1 MVALI
6 LEYSLSDLDLHPV
19 DMQCTQLPISL
30 TSSWIFTSRF
40 WFNRSKREY
49 LFASFRGIN
58 SDVFVHRPPP
68 PASSNPM
75 NSITCSLL
83 CKQKAR
89 IYPRLLTSLDRLRMR
104 VSPFCLPR
112 TSLSGV
118 LAALCAFCISF
129 SGSQWT
135 VLSVLTPYKA
145 VSVLFSLQ
153 SAIQVYIL
161 YTVPLI

>member
-68 PASSNPM
+68 
-75 NSITCSLL
+75 SLL
-83 CKQKAR
+83 QPHEQYHLFPAVQAESQNLSQA
-89 IYPRLLTSLDRLRMR
+89 PHFPGPLTHASK
-104 VSPFCLPR
+104 S
-112 TSLSGV
+112 
-118 LAALCAFCISF
+118 
-129 SGSQWT
+129 
-135 VLSVLTPYKA
+135 VLSPPYKPFWCSCSSLCLLHFIQWFSVNCA
-145 VSVLFSLQ
+145 VSFNPLQ
-153 SAIQVYIL
+153 GSICFV
-161 YTVPLI
+161 